1 MGTCGDSKRQE
12 SLDNSLIQFPMPAA
26 RGAFPMVSPP
36 PRDMEQKNNISAVRG
51 SRECLDDAC
60 GETDTPPRV
69 KANLMRADGKTF

>member
-1 MGTCGDSKRQE
+1 
-12 SLDNSLIQFPMPAA
+12 
-26 RGAFPMVSPP
+26 MVSSP
-36 PRDMEQKNNISAVRG
+36 PRGMEQKNNISAVRG